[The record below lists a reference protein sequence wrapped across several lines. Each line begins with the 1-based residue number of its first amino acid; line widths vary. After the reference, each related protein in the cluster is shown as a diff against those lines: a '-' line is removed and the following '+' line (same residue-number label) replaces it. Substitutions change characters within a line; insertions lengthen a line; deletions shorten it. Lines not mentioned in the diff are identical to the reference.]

1 MITKKSYN
9 KVWEYVEECGRTSE
23 KWELEVPTSKEN
35 IILRLSDSL
44 TMEPDGRIEV
54 VWRFTNL
61 NNQFYDTNPNT
72 YKTYKGAIRWLEKNG
87 YERVA

>member
-9 KVWEYVEECGRTSE
+9 KVWEYVEECGRTDETWEAQVLNSE
-23 KWELEVPTSKEN
+23 NVV
-35 IILRLSDSL
+35 LRLSDFLS
-44 TMEPDGRIEV
+44 MEPDGRVEV

-72 YKTYKGAIRWLEKNG
+72 YKTYNGAVRWLKKNG
-87 YERVA
+87 YKQVA